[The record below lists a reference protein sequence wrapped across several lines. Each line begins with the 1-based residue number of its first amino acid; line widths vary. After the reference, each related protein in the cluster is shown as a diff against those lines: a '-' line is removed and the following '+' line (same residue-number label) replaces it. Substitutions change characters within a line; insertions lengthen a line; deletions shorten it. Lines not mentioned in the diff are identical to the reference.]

1 MTKEEALRLLNE
13 KIKTPN
19 LIKHSL
25 AVGAIMRALA
35 NYLQEDEDKW
45 EIAGLL
51 HDIDYEE
58 TKNNPKEHSLIG
70 AKFLEK
76 IGLDKDIVYAIK
88 AHNPVHNLPRKS
100 KLDKALFAADP
111 LSGLIVAAA
120 LVLPSKKL
128 KDLTVDNILHRFKE
142 KGFARGAN
150 RENISTCKEIGLSL
164 TEFFKIALES
174 MKKVDKELD
183 L

>member
-1 MTKEEALRLLNE
+1 M
-13 KIKTPN
+13 
-19 LIKHSL
+19 SF
-25 AVGAIMRALA
+25 MR
-35 NYLQEDEDKW
+35 NTIYP
-45 EIAGLL
+45 I
-51 HDIDYEE
+51 
-58 TKNNPKEHSLIG
+58 
-70 AKFLEK
+70 
-76 IGLDKDIVYAIK
+76 
-88 AHNPVHNLPRKS
+88 
-100 KLDKALFAADP
+100 
-111 LSGLIVAAA
+111 
-120 LVLPSKKL
+120 SKKL

>member
-1 MTKEEALRLLNE
+1 MTREEALKLLNE

-19 LIKHSL
+19 LIKHCL
-25 AVGAIMRALA
+25 AVGAIMRGLA
-35 NYLQEDEDKW
+35 EYFNEDKDKW

-51 HDIDYEE
+51 HDIDYEQ

-70 AKFLEK
+70 AKFLEEM
-76 IGLDKDIVYAIK
+76 GLDKEITYAIK
-88 AHNPVHNLPRKS
+88 VHNPIHNLPRKS

-111 LSGLIVAAA
+111 LSGLIVAAT

-128 KDLTVDNILHRFKE
+128 KDLTVENIIHRFKE

-150 RENISTCKEIGLSL
+150 RENISKCQELGLSLEKFFEISLNAMREISQEIGL
-164 TEFFKIALES
+164 
-174 MKKVDKELD
+174 
-183 L
+183 